1 MKNIKNEETKER
13 HLDISDLTDEE
24 YKELATYLEF
34 IRQKRTMDF
43 SFLSN

>member
-1 MKNIKNEETKER
+1 MNEIKESKER

-24 YKELATYLEF
+24 FKELATYLEF

-43 SFLSN
+43 SFLKD